1 MGDGLGSWFWA
12 LADHAVKQSE
22 KQNRIEITKRGKV
35 FIEDYLRVLST
46 SPYLFLS
53 IVPNRRAKASF
64 IGRIISSSIHLAIV
78 NFQLDS
84 EKLGT
89 NGQDR
94 ASVRST
100 PRSTLLTNGASD
112 RLNER

>member
-22 KQNRIEITKRGKV
+22 KQNRIETTKRGKV

-46 SPYLFLS
+46 SDSMKPYLFLS

-64 IGRIISSSIHLAIV
+64 IGRIISSSIYLAIV

-100 PRSTLLTNGASD
+100 PGA
-112 RLNER
+112 LC

>member
-12 LADHAVKQSE
+12 LADQAVKQSE
-22 KQNRIEITKRGKV
+22 TQNGIEITKRGKV
-35 FIEDYLRVLST
+35 FIEDYLRVLSLSDST
-46 SPYLFLS
+46 KPYFFLS
-53 IVPNRRAKASF
+53 IVPNRRAKASCTRH
-64 IGRIISSSIHLAIV
+64 IMSSSTYLPVV
-78 NFQLDS
+78 NFCLDG

-100 PRSTLLTNGASD
+100 PGAIC
-112 RLNER
+112 